1 MHRVRKLLPRMAG
14 SNFAI
19 MSFSYVYF
27 LLPLYL
33 DHAGLKSQATIG
45 WILGAYYAAATLP
58 RPFMALLVERFPFRV
73 SLSGAAICCALGSTG
88 LALSGVSLPLLI
100 LSRILMGFGF
110 GLHLLLVVQ
119 HPADGCYRNPRRFGY
134 FFYID
139 GSLTPFRR
147 SGI

>member
-1 MHRVRKLLPRMAG
+1 MHRVKKLLPRMAG

-58 RPFMALLVERFPFRV
+58 RPIMALVVERFPFRV
-73 SLSGAAICCALGSTG
+73 SLSGAAVCCVLGSTG

-100 LSRILMGFGF
+100 LSRVLMGFGF
-110 GLHLLLVVQ
+110 GLFIV
-119 HPADGCYRNPRRFGY
+119 
-134 FFYID
+134 
-139 GSLTPFRR
+139 SLTTYQTMVIPQEVR
-147 SGI
+147 GGALW